1 MKTII
6 RFIPIILIAIVSFSC
21 FSKKGLVEPKTVIT
35 PLGDT
40 VPLTDGTLL
49 YGLPMTVFEVVVDV
63 EKRIEKP
70 GPYAKYAGDML
81 GIKDIIT
88 QEKESWSITAIRLNT
103 SEELDPSELYVIES
117 NTLFQTNVL
126 SLRNAGLILDL
137 NPGIYE
143 RDYKNRG
150 TGISKNIQPA
160 FMDMGADEYFVTQN
174 DTAFRL
180 VKLDTS
186 FIKIPYLVER
196 KKQLTIDQLAEK
208 AARTLLEYRDGK
220 HLIMTGEANVF
231 PQDKSAIDEMNRLEN
246 EYLALFAGKTWTEV
260 RSFSYTLIPQKEMS
274 GKPVTLFRFAGQ
286 TGISD
291 AGSKAG
297 NPVTIDLFPAQKTK
311 DLTYISR
318 PQAIT
323 EPVQKFDKLYY
334 RVPDVVTVSIKE
346 GSKNLY
352 NSRKLIYQFGEVIQL
367 PANFIIG
374 K

>member
-6 RFIPIILIAIVSFSC
+6 RLIPIILIAIVSVSC
-21 FSKKGLVEPKTVIT
+21 FTKKGLVEPNTVIL

-40 VPLTDGTLL
+40 IPLTDGTLL
-49 YGLPMTVFEVVVDV
+49 YGLPMTVFEVVVEV
-63 EKRIEKP
+63 EKKTEKP

-88 QEKESWSITAIRLNT
+88 QERELWSIGAIKLNI

-126 SLRNAGLILDL
+126 SLRSAGLILDL
-137 NPGIYE
+137 NPGAYE
-143 RDYKNRG
+143 RDNNYSG
-150 TGISKNIQPA
+150 AVVSKNNQPS
-160 FMDMGADEYFVTQN
+160 FMDMGADEYYVTQN

-186 FIKIPYLVER
+186 FIKIPYLVEK
-196 KKQLTIDQLAEK
+196 KKQLSIDQLAEK

-231 PQDKSAIDEMNRLEN
+231 PQDKSAIDEMNRLED
-246 EYLALFAGKTWTEV
+246 EYLALFAGKAWTEV

-286 TGISD
+286 TGVSD
-291 AGSKAG
+291 AGSKVG
-297 NPVTIDLFPAQKTK
+297 NPVTIELLPAQKTK
-311 DLTYISR
+311 DLTYITR
-318 PQAIT
+318 PQAVN
-323 EPVQKFDKLYY
+323 EPVQKFDRLYY
-334 RVPDVVTVSIKE
+334 RVPDVVTVTIKE

-352 NSRKLIYQFGEVIQL
+352 NSRKLVYQFGEVIQL